1 MINEELNK
9 SFENEEKKIKEE
21 MNLFLGEEAL
31 NYFKNAYDTLIEI
44 KKSKE
49 EDIPNKNIKE
59 IFCIVYWNV
68 FLENFVKYVVSQVTP
83 VSQCRTEKIIFL
95 NDGNS
100 EIKERFKLFILKEL
114 KTKYIFERTKFLNT
128 DEWTK
133 EYTLNDL
140 FKDLSFQ
147 KPNNKEI

>member
-59 IFCIVYWNV
+59 IFCIVY
-68 FLENFVKYVVSQVTP
+68 
-83 VSQCRTEKIIFL
+83 
-95 NDGNS
+95 
-100 EIKERFKLFILKEL
+100 
-114 KTKYIFERTKFLNT
+114 
-128 DEWTK
+128 
-133 EYTLNDL
+133 
-140 FKDLSFQ
+140 
-147 KPNNKEI
+147 